1 MIETSLSTSS
11 SSVVAFPNL
20 KTLKFHRMEEWE
32 EWDYESRGEEDIT
45 IMPRLSSLTI
55 GYCKK
60 LKMLPDYILQSTTLQ
75 ELTIINCPIISKC
88 CKEDYQ
94 SFINRIPHFK
104 VQDRD

>member
-1 MIETSLSTSS
+1 
-11 SSVVAFPNL
+11 
-20 KTLKFHRMEEWE
+20 MEEWE

-55 GYCKK
+55 RYCRK

-75 ELTIINCPIISKC
+75 ELSIIGCPIISKC

-94 SFINRIPHFK
+94 SFIDRIPHSDVRPEVDSFRSC
-104 VQDRD
+104 VHGGRMMDRPGSWRPH